1 MKINPLVVLP
11 PVIFIAVAVAFWA
24 GMNQKN
30 PNELPSMMVGKQ
42 APPVTLTQLG
52 DSAPFTSATLR
63 DGHVKLVNF
72 WASWCVPCRV
82 EAPML
87 GKMAAEGVKIYGVN
101 YKDKPADALKFLGDA
116 GDPYAAMGADRAGQ
130 MGIEW
135 GIYGVPET
143 FVIDGKGKVILRF
156 PGPITADVLAKTI
169 EPAMKKAAAD

>member
-1 MKINPLVVLP
+1 MILP
-11 PVIFIAVAVAFWA
+11 PAVFIAVAVAFWA

-30 PNELPSMMVGKQ
+30 PDQLPSMMVGKE

-52 DSAPFTSATLR
+52 DTAPFTNAALR

-87 GKMAAEGVKIYGVN
+87 GKMAAAGVKILGVN
-101 YKDKPADALKFLGDA
+101 YKDKPADALKFLADA
-116 GDPYAAMGADRAGQ
+116 GDPFAAMGADPAGQ

-143 FVIDGKGKVILRF
+143 FVIDGKGKVLLRF
-156 PGPITADVLAKTI
+156 PGPITADVLASTI
-169 EPAMKKAAAD
+169 EPALKKAAAD